1 LAEFLHFNIQST
13 EQKSHLV
20 NNFLNSSKCFV

>member
-20 NNFLNSSKCFV
+20 NNVSIHLNALF